1 MSTIA
6 LKDIVGSSLGSLQ
19 LEDAD
24 AGIGSCELS
33 SFLIHTSCVIWVD
46 FNFIFMDAIQRY
58 GYVEVGIYRIAA
70 LIFCPRSQ
78 LIPCSIACSCLHG
91 FYLDLIRFFSGD
103 ACRNALG
110 TSFNRF
116 IIVKS
121 KLIRVGEMSFP
132 NQSGRTIYLDIEGC
146 S

>member
-78 LIPCSIACSCLHG
+78 LIP
-91 FYLDLIRFFSGD
+91 
-103 ACRNALG
+103 
-110 TSFNRF
+110 
-116 IIVKS
+116 
-121 KLIRVGEMSFP
+121 
-132 NQSGRTIYLDIEGC
+132 
-146 S
+146 